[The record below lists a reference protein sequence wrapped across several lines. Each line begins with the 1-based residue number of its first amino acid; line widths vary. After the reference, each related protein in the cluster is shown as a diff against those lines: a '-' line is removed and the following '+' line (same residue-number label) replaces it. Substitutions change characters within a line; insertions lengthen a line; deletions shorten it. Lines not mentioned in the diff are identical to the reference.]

1 MTSRDPVPLSSSL
14 DGVVRSLRGPSRAA
28 VGGVFGRWADAVGE
42 QIAAHV
48 QPVRLDGGVL
58 LVEVDDPAWA
68 TQVKLIAGTIIERLD
83 AVAGVPV
90 TRIDV
95 RVERRAA
102 RGQRT
107 R

>member
-1 MTSRDPVPLSSSL
+1 MTTSDPVPLSASL
-14 DGVVRSLRGPSRAA
+14 DAVVKSLRGPSRAA
-28 VGGVFGRWADAVGE
+28 VGGVFGRWAEAVGE
-42 QIAAHV
+42 QISAHV
-48 QPVRLDGGVL
+48 QPVRLDGGTL

-68 TQVKLIAGTIIERLD
+68 TQVKLMASTIIERLRS
-83 AVAGVPV
+83 VAGVEV
-90 TRIDV
+90 TGVEV

>member
-1 MTSRDPVPLSSSL
+1 MSPSDPIPLSSSL
-14 DGVVRSLRGPSRAA
+14 DAVVKSLRGPSRAA
-28 VGGVFGRWADAVGE
+28 VGGVFGRWAEAVGD

-48 QPVRLDGGVL
+48 QPVRLDGGTL

-68 TQVKLIAGTIIERLD
+68 TQVKLLTATIIERLVT
-83 AVAGVPV
+83 VAGVTV

-102 RGQRT
+102 RGQRQ

>member
-1 MTSRDPVPLSSSL
+1 MSPSDPIPLSSSL
-14 DGVVRSLRGPSRAA
+14 DAVVKSLRGPSRAA
-28 VGGVFGRWADAVGE
+28 VGGVFGRWVEAVGD

-48 QPVRLDGGVL
+48 QPVRLDGDAL

-68 TQVKLIAGTIIERLD
+68 TQVKLLTATIIERLTT
-83 AVAGVPV
+83 VAGVTV

-102 RGQRT
+102 RGQRP